1 MGMENDRIWNWIY
14 DRKMEINSKGDATTK
29 NIKEVKNTRFRTMY
43 SNHYWKPS
51 INTNDGDHVV
61 ATNESLIEAGKQ
73 LIRSHIFSMCGALIT
88 NEPREIVIYMKDV
101 SPAEIAEFE
110 EWQRPDKIEYKRY
123 KEEGNESTRSFK
135 GFRHNGEVFGI
146 TRALQ
151 ALEIRSVRNTGDC
164 KIKAYWRE
172 INFNGTMREGL
183 ILSNLSEDEIYR
195 KTRVCSQ

>member
-43 SNHYWKPS
+43 SNHCWKPS

-88 NEPREIVIYMKDV
+88 NEPREKVIYMKNV
-101 SPAEIAEFE
+101 SPAELAEFE

-123 KEEGNESTRSFK
+123 KEEGNESTRSLK
-135 GFRHNGEVFGI
+135 GFKHNGEVFGI

-151 ALEIRSVRNTGDC
+151 ALEIR
-164 KIKAYWRE
+164 
-172 INFNGTMREGL
+172 
-183 ILSNLSEDEIYR
+183 
-195 KTRVCSQ
+195 